1 MGRVAGLLCSRLH
14 IRCFAAVGCVLSGA
28 EWLLLVAI
36 IVGASGLAGAYLG
49 MIADKMGSDDRE
61 PPESKPADLWAGYER
76 RKCKAGETHDR
87 S

>member
-1 MGRVAGLLCSRLH
+1 M
-14 IRCFAAVGCVLSGA
+14 SGV
-28 EWLLLVAI
+28 EWLILIAI
-36 IVGASGLAGAYLG
+36 IIGASGLAGAYLG